1 MKPDA
6 MWDIL
11 AFLDIVLSKHS
22 SDELRKCFETHHLC
36 WFQFALNSAWMRGGS
51 GCLKLDENKV
61 DEGAGGLLMIIAVPT
76 ETRLQEAK
84 GRNESRILSRRIE
97 SCTFSPNQELLLIYI
112 TYEALIR

>member
-11 AFLDIVLSKHS
+11 AFLDIVLSRHS
-22 SDELRKCFETHHLC
+22 SDEWRKCFEIHHLC
-36 WFQFALNSAWMRGGS
+36 WFQFALNSAWTRGGL

-61 DEGAGGLLMIIAVPT
+61 DEEGAGGLLMIIAVLV

-84 GRNESRILSRRIE
+84 GRNESHIL
-97 SCTFSPNQELLLIYI
+97 L
-112 TYEALIR
+112 